1 MNGKAKIL
9 LVDSCYEADSLS
21 QYEFVRPVQ
30 RILERTGFPCQVCH
44 ISLLNEERLKSCDKV
59 VLCGTALKDNEYL
72 NHLERYTWL
81 KEGDRPVL
89 GICAGMQIIA
99 AIFGGEVRSRHKP
112 AIGLEMIEVANV
124 DNVGMVVDFW
134 HLWSGGET
142 KPEEVA
148 RLNKDRIY
156 NIHFCDGKKQP
167 RDTVWDETILRGYYP
182 GDGDIPVSDWVDAV
196 KATGYDGFWSCELVS
211 AKHWEMDVLEVA
223 RNMKQ
228 YMDAYIG

>member
-112 AIGLEMIEVANV
+112 AIGQSL
-124 DNVGMVVDFW
+124 
-134 HLWSGGET
+134 
-142 KPEEVA
+142 
-148 RLNKDRIY
+148 R
-156 NIHFCDGKKQP
+156 
-167 RDTVWDETILRGYYP
+167 LRG
-182 GDGDIPVSDWVDAV
+182 GCAFHASHQAAIHQGLLWLRESARCRGLGAV
-196 KATGYDGFWSCELVS
+196 HREPFRCLAL
-211 AKHWEMDVLEVA
+211 
-223 RNMKQ
+223 
-228 YMDAYIG
+228 

>member
-72 NHLERYTWL
+72 NHLERYSWL
-81 KEGDRPVL
+81 KEGDWPVL

-112 AIGLEMIEVANV
+112 AIGPEKIEVVRESDILGPCRKIEVYHIHSLDPTLPEGFIRLAGTELSPEAFSHCSQPIWGLLFHPEVRNRWILENYAN
-124 DNVGMVVDFW
+124 
-134 HLWSGGET
+134 L
-142 KPEEVA
+142 
-148 RLNKDRIY
+148 
-156 NIHFCDGKKQP
+156 
-167 RDTVWDETILRGYYP
+167 
-182 GDGDIPVSDWVDAV
+182 
-196 KATGYDGFWSCELVS
+196 
-211 AKHWEMDVLEVA
+211 
-223 RNMKQ
+223 
-228 YMDAYIG
+228 

>member
-89 GICAGMQIIA
+89 GICAGMQQDLTDHGCRGSLA
-99 AIFGGEVRSRHKP
+99 MGTADSDGGFV
-112 AIGLEMIEVANV
+112 
-124 DNVGMVVDFW
+124 
-134 HLWSGGET
+134 
-142 KPEEVA
+142 
-148 RLNKDRIY
+148 
-156 NIHFCDGKKQP
+156 
-167 RDTVWDETILRGYYP
+167 ILH
-182 GDGDIPVSDWVDAV
+182 DL
-196 KATGYDGFWSCELVS
+196 T
-211 AKHWEMDVLEVA
+211 
-223 RNMKQ
+223 
-228 YMDAYIG
+228 